1 MSLSGVLRFIYC
13 DAECHYSGCRYAE
26 CHYAECH
33 YSYAECHYTECH
45 YRYAE
50 CHYAECRYSECRGT
64 LLDTEICHIKAP
76 GSCSVT
82 TTSIV
87 IICHIKHF
95 TILKILS

>member
-1 MSLSGVLRFIYC
+1 MLRFIYC

-26 CHYAECH
+26 CHYAEC
-33 YSYAECHYTECH
+33 
-45 YRYAE
+45 RYAE
-50 CHYAECRYSECRGT
+50 CRYAECRYSECRGT

-82 TTSIV
+82 TTNIV
-87 IICHIKHF
+87 MICQIRHF